1 MLNDSAAD
9 GVFGGTYNPFG
20 VDASQFSNRVVHI
33 SLCCCIW
40 NNLRCGGHK
49 HRPMQ
54 EKDEWNSCA
63 LLGLMKL

>member
-9 GVFGGTYNPFG
+9 GAYNPFG
-20 VDASQFSNRVVHI
+20 ADASQFSNRVVHI
-33 SLCCCIW
+33 SLCCCIG

-54 EKDEWNSCA
+54 EKNELNSCA